1 MLPLPGFEQIYTTE
15 LALIA
20 GILLVSGLVHGALGM
35 GFPMLATPL
44 LAMLTDVRSAIL
56 IVLVPTLFIN
66 VASTIKGGRWR
77 DSIGRYWPIALY
89 GVAGSMIGTQLLVL
103 TDPAPYRLLL
113 AAMILVY
120 LNIERIG
127 IRLRWVRSRPQLAYA
142 VFGLAGGFLA
152 GTVNVMLPALI
163 IFALEMGLAA
173 TVAVQLFNFCFF
185 FGKISQGLVF
195 VHSGMLDA
203 QMLLA
208 TLPLAGVSLLSLL
221 LGMSLQHRIDA
232 ETYRRMLK
240 KVLFVIALLLTF
252 QFIRGLWD

>member
-1 MLPLPGFEQIYTTE
+1 MLALPGYEHIYTAE
-15 LALIA
+15 LALIV
-20 GILLVSGLVHGALGM
+20 GILLVAGLVHGALGM

-77 DSIGRYWPIALY
+77 NSIGLYWPIALY
-89 GVAGSMIGTQLLVL
+89 GVAGSIVGTQLLVV

-127 IRLRWVRSRPQLAYA
+127 IRLQWVRSRPQLAYA

-173 TVAVQLFNFCFF
+173 AVAVQLFNFCFF
-185 FGKISQGLVF
+185 F
-195 VHSGMLDA
+195 
-203 QMLLA
+203 
-208 TLPLAGVSLLSLL
+208 
-221 LGMSLQHRIDA
+221 R
-232 ETYRRMLK
+232 
-240 KVLFVIALLLTF
+240 
-252 QFIRGLWD
+252 

>member
-1 MLPLPGFEQIYTTE
+1 MWLLPGYEQICTAE

-20 GILLVSGLVHGALGM
+20 GILLIAGLVHGALGM

-89 GVAGSMIGTQLLVL
+89 GIAGSLVGTRLLVL
-103 TDPAPYRLLL
+103 TDPAPYKLLL

-127 IRLRWVRSRPQLAYA
+127 IRLLWVRSRPQLAYA
-142 VFGLAGGFLA
+142 IFGLAGGFLA

-185 FGKISQGLVF
+185 FGKISQGMVF
-195 VHSGMLDA
+195 AHSGMFDA
-203 QMLLA
+203 QVLLA
-208 TLPLAGVSLLSLL
+208 TLPLAGISLLSLL
-221 LGMSLQHRIDA
+221 FGMSLQHRIDA
-232 ETYRRMLK
+232 KTYRRLLK
-240 KVLFVIALLLTF
+240 KVLFVIAMLLTF